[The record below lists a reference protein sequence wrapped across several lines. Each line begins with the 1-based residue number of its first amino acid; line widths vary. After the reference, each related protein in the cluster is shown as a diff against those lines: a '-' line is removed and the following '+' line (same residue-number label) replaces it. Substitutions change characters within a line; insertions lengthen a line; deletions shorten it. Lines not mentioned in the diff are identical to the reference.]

1 MAPASQLAE
10 ISRKIFQR
18 MPQNGTRSGSKVIRK
33 KLKGD
38 VVASWFQKPMLLR
51 MGGKDPNFQILNE
64 DKIAKREQM
73 KRRGKSTPKKGEGK
87 RAKK

>member
-18 MPQNGTRSGSKVIRK
+18 MPQNGTRSGN
-33 KLKGD
+33 